1 MPKKKRSLGVTVTV
15 GLGKGLWWSVK
26 GGGKAL
32 WWAAKGTAAGIGA
45 LARKA
50 KDVKQKNAAA
60 KPASKEPPKAAPAIL
75 IKQVKGDYD
84 IFSKRFERD
93 SLIVLIAGRRGSG
106 KSATAFRLLENIHA
120 SNKRPCYAI
129 GPKQNNLPAWITSI
143 GSVEDAKNGGVI
155 LVDEGAITFS
165 SRNAMSDANKDLA
178 GLLAVARHKDLT
190 LILITQ
196 NTGMIDNNVLRL
208 CDTLV
213 FKEGS
218 LLQERFERSAIKD
231 LYETANKQLNEI
243 PSSERMKH
251 CYIFDAGFEGIL
263 STQLPSFWTSGISK
277 NQA

>member
-1 MPKKKRSLGVTVTV
+1 MPKKKRGLTATVTV
-15 GLGKGLWWSVK
+15 GIGKGLWWSVK
-26 GGGKAL
+26 GSGKAL
-32 WWAAKGTAAGIGA
+32 WWAAKGTATGIGA

-50 KDVKQKNAAA
+50 KDAKQKRVAA
-60 KPASKEPPKAAPAIL
+60 KPATKEPAISAPLQL
-75 IKQVKGDYD
+75 ITNVKGDYET
-84 IFSKRFERD
+84 FSQRFHRD

-120 SNKRPCYAI
+120 TNKRPCYAI
-129 GPKQNNLPAWITSI
+129 GPKQNNLPAWITAI
-143 GSVEDAKNGGVI
+143 GSIEDAKNGGVI

-251 CYIFDAGFEGIL
+251 CYIIDAGFEGVL
-263 STQLPSFWTSGISK
+263 SAELPSFWSASVSK